1 MNKLLSSNLNR
12 LMKNKVFWLG
22 MAAVFVISIVS
33 MLSACRNQVTAENA
47 ALEFHYFNI
56 LPIIGVFS
64 GSVLGLFLGTEYSDG
79 TMRNKIIIGH
89 TRLNVYLSSMIM
101 SVVVST
107 LITLVCYV
115 GGLVG
120 IPTFGIWS
128 LPFSQIFIYMLIGVL
143 SSAAMAA
150 IFVAIAMNCSNKAVT
165 SVVMILLALLLMV
178 AASVI
183 YNLLNEPKMV
193 SEMFLVNGQVKTGEP
208 HLNPKYIDG
217 TPRSMLVFLLEF
229 LPTGQAILLA
239 NMEMAKPYICLIY
252 SIILI
257 VIVTAVGFIA
267 YRKKD
272 LK

>member
-120 IPTFGIWS
+120 IPTFGI
-128 LPFSQIFIYMLIGVL
+128 
-143 SSAAMAA
+143 
-150 IFVAIAMNCSNKAVT
+150 
-165 SVVMILLALLLMV
+165 
-178 AASVI
+178 
-183 YNLLNEPKMV
+183 
-193 SEMFLVNGQVKTGEP
+193 
-208 HLNPKYIDG
+208 
-217 TPRSMLVFLLEF
+217 
-229 LPTGQAILLA
+229 
-239 NMEMAKPYICLIY
+239 
-252 SIILI
+252 
-257 VIVTAVGFIA
+257 
-267 YRKKD
+267 
-272 LK
+272 